1 MEQPSMA
8 HERTGESE
16 RVGEQSEHP
25 LRGVFAM
32 FARTPRTLASIV
44 RLFAMFATAYH
55 PGRFLGQLG
64 EQAPMVYPGKEKRG
78 RFKASDYVL
87 AAAGMRVTARYSGA
101 AGGLRIAGGV
111 EAAQRA

>member
-8 HERTGESE
+8 HEITGESE

-32 FARTPRTLASIV
+32 FARTPRTLANIV

-55 PGRFLGQLG
+55 PG
-64 EQAPMVYPGKEKRG
+64 
-78 RFKASDYVL
+78 
-87 AAAGMRVTARYSGA
+87 
-101 AGGLRIAGGV
+101 
-111 EAAQRA
+111 

>member
-32 FARTPRTLASIV
+32 FAGTPRTLANIV
-44 RLFAMFATAYH
+44 RLV
-55 PGRFLGQLG
+55 R
-64 EQAPMVYPGKEKRG
+64 
-78 RFKASDYVL
+78 YVRHRL
-87 AAAGMRVTARYSGA
+87 PIRVDS
-101 AGGLRIAGGV
+101 
-111 EAAQRA
+111 